1 MATVKISKELIEQV
15 MSKARSVHSG
25 RIYSVNKGIDLRGWT
40 ADSMMEFIL
49 GKDLLTTLRKP
60 EMQPFVNTVT
70 ELHLERA
77 NGVDAGITLSA
88 PSSPMPFPKG
98 RSVTV
103 TIADSTGAGIGQA
116 WLTQHYSGTTGYVK
130 LSVPNDKL
138 NGLVEELQSARDEK
152 RRLMSV
158 QEEYLVSVRK
168 VLDSFATLAPALKAW
183 PALWELL
190 PEETKEK
197 HKQVR
202 EKPASRSAPAV
213 DVDLDRLTAITAA
226 HRLGV

>member
-25 RIYSVNKGIDLRGWT
+25 RIYSVNKGIDLCGWT
-40 ADSMMEFIL
+40 SDKMMEFIL
-49 GKDLLTTLRKP
+49 GQDLLANLRRP
-60 EMQPFVNTVT
+60 EMQPFVSTVT
-70 ELHLERA
+70 DLHLESV
-77 NGVDAGITLSA
+77 NGVGAGITLSA
-88 PSSPMPFPKG
+88 PSSPMPFAKG
-98 RSVTV
+98 RSVTM
-103 TIADSTGAGIGQA
+103 TIADSTGAAIGQA
-116 WLTQHYSGTTGYVK
+116 WLTQHYSGTTGYIK
-130 LSVPNDKL
+130 LSAPNDKL

-152 RRLMSV
+152 RRLTSV
-158 QEEYLVSVRK
+158 QEEYLASVRK

-190 PEETKEK
+190 PEETKDK

-202 EKPASRSAPAV
+202 EKPAARGASAV
-213 DVDLDRLTAITAA
+213 DVDLDKLTAITAA

>member
-49 GKDLLTTLRKP
+49 GQDLLATLRRP

-70 ELHLERA
+70 DLHLESV
-77 NGVDAGITLSA
+77 NGVGAGITLSA
-88 PSSPMPFPKG
+88 PSSPMPFAKG
-98 RSVTV
+98 RSVTM
-103 TIADSTGAGIGQA
+103 TIADSTGAAIGIA
-116 WLTQHYSGTTGYVK
+116 SLTQHYSATTGYIK
-130 LSVPNDKL
+130 LNAPNDKL
-138 NGLVEELQSARDEK
+138 NGLVEELQWARDEK
-152 RRLMSV
+152 RRLTSV

-168 VLDSFATLAPALKAW
+168 VLDSFSTLAPALKAW

-190 PEETKEK
+190 PEETKGK

-202 EKPASRSAPAV
+202 EKSAARGASAV

>member
-49 GKDLLTTLRKP
+49 GQDLLATLRRP

-70 ELHLERA
+70 DLHLESV
-77 NGVDAGITLSA
+77 NGVAAGITLSA
-88 PSSPMPFPKG
+88 PSSPMPFAKG
-98 RSVTV
+98 RSVEM
-103 TIADSTGAGIGQA
+103 TIADSTGAAIGQA
-116 WLTQHYSGTTGYVK
+116 WLTQHYSGTTGYIK
-130 LSVPNDKL
+130 LSAPNDKL
-138 NGLVEELQSARDEK
+138 NGLVEELQWARDEK
-152 RRLMSV
+152 RRLTSV

-168 VLDSFATLAPALKAW
+168 VLDSFSTLAPALKAW

-190 PEETKEK
+190 PEETKDK

-202 EKPASRSAPAV
+202 EKSAARGASAV

>member
-49 GKDLLTTLRKP
+49 GQDLLATLRRP

-70 ELHLERA
+70 DLHLESV
-77 NGVDAGITLSA
+77 NGVGAGITLPKS
-88 PSSPMPFPKG
+88 SSPLPFVKG
-98 RSVTV
+98 RSVDM
-103 TIADSTGAGIGQA
+103 TIADSTGAAIGIA
-116 WLTQHYSGTTGYVK
+116 SLSTTYSYSSIK
-130 LSVPNDKL
+130 LSAPNDKL
-138 NGLVEELQSARDEK
+138 NGLVEELQWARDEK
-152 RRLMSV
+152 WRLTSV

-168 VLDSFATLAPALKAW
+168 VLDSFSTLAPALKAW

-190 PEETKEK
+190 PEETKDK

-202 EKPASRSAPAV
+202 EKPAARGASAV